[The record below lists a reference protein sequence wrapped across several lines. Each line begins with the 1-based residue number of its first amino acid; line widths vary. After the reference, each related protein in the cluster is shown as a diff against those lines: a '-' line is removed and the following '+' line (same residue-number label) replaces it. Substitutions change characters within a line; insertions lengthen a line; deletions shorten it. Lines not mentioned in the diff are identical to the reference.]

1 MRHYADVLVRP
12 WITEK
17 GLAYSESGNTYPFE
31 VQGHANKIEIKR
43 AVEARYGV
51 KVTGVRT
58 LVVPGKPRRSRR
70 NQPTNTRERKKALVT
85 LAEGDAIDLM

>member
-17 GLAYSESGNTYPFE
+17 GLAYSESANTYPFE
-31 VQGHANKIEIKR
+31 VQRHANKIEIKR

-51 KVTGVRT
+51 TVTGVRT
-58 LVVPGKPRRSRR
+58 LVVHGKPRRSRR
-70 NQPTNTRERKKALVT
+70 NRPSTTGARKKALVT
-85 LAEGDAIDLM
+85 LKDGDSVDLM